1 MINCPACGK
10 ENEDSAF
17 ECRRCRA
24 PLRDEVQEET
34 PQAGGGSNELG
45 MVCSRCEAYNEP
57 GVRVCTA
64 CGYELFAAALAQVAE
79 ESAPSEVTPP
89 DGSAS
94 ISQELSALALSDQE
108 AAEAGVWGPPPPRA
122 KPPEISASPGGAV
135 GRRAPPEPPPPP
147 PPPARAPAPKAAEAA
162 APTEKPC
169 TSCGAA
175 NPPAA
180 KFCFDCGTPFI
191 KKPEAPKAPQP
202 FTPVPA
208 PRFDP
213 VRPVAPRNEP
223 PPSIQVDA
231 SIQVDMD
238 LGAEEIADSTA
249 ESSPVPAADSAPD
262 WTQPPADWG
271 QPPAED
277 EIVAAESVAEP
288 IEDEPQPPFAAK
300 LVVEKGTAQWAEFA
314 LSRLENTVG
323 AGGSGMHVE
332 LADDAFVAPHAA
344 TLLFANDGLLVRDE
358 GSANGVYV
366 KAREPWP
373 LESGDL
379 FVAGERLFRFEGAA
393 ELAREPEGPTPLLG
407 APRPQGASVR
417 LVEVLAGGKTGRTCH
432 RAGPVIAIGR
442 TGCDM
447 NFPSD
452 SLLAARHA
460 EIRVGDDGSATLADL
475 GQAPAGVWVR
485 VRPQGQHPL
494 QGGDQLQIG
503 EQQLRVDVG

>member
-1 MINCPACGK
+1 
-10 ENEDSAF
+10 
-17 ECRRCRA
+17 
-24 PLRDEVQEET
+24 
-34 PQAGGGSNELG
+34 G

-57 GVRVCTA
+57 GVHVCTA

-79 ESAPSEVTPP
+79 EPAPSEVTPP

-162 APTEKPC
+162 APT
-169 TSCGAA
+169 A
-175 NPPAA
+175 NA
-180 KFCFDCGTPFI
+180 
-191 KKPEAPKAPQP
+191 
-202 FTPVPA
+202 
-208 PRFDP
+208 
-213 VRPVAPRNEP
+213 
-223 PPSIQVDA
+223 
-231 SIQVDMD
+231 
-238 LGAEEIADSTA
+238 
-249 ESSPVPAADSAPD
+249 APD
-262 WTQPPADWG
+262 GTQPPADWG

-300 LVVEKGTAQWAEFA
+300 LVMEKGTAQWAEFA

-366 KAREPWP
+366 KAREPLP

-417 LVEVLAGGKTGRTCH
+417 LVEVLAGGKT
-432 RAGPVIAIGR
+432 
-442 TGCDM
+442 
-447 NFPSD
+447 
-452 SLLAARHA
+452 
-460 EIRVGDDGSATLADL
+460 
-475 GQAPAGVWVR
+475 
-485 VRPQGQHPL
+485 
-494 QGGDQLQIG
+494 
-503 EQQLRVDVG
+503 